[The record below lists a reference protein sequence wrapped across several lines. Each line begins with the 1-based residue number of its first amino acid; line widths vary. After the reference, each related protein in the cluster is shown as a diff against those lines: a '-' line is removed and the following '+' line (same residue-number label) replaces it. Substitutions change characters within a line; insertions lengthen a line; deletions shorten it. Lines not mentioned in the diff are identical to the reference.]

1 MHSPDGSPAPA
12 AGPPFAQSPPPHRSV
27 PAPAAHPRCPPFY
40 SSLCLSGALLTYV
53 HAHVVCSR
61 GARLAQVPATVPI
74 ALDIFEAHGYSQ
86 KQVAGASAAMF
97 SIVICSGNAMGPP
110 LGGILIQALDGLP
123 STATAYLWHFSGI
136 FGYLHCSSALR

>member
-1 MHSPDGSPAPA
+1 M
-12 AGPPFAQSPPPHRSV
+12 
-27 PAPAAHPRCPPFY
+27 
-40 SSLCLSGALLTYV
+40 
-53 HAHVVCSR
+53 
-61 GARLAQVPATVPI
+61 PI

-123 STATAYLWHFSGI
+123 STATAYFCLCMGVAVPLNGLLVYKYAKRPEKGCAARTQAPSEEEAAAAKKFDDVK
-136 FGYLHCSSALR
+136 AR